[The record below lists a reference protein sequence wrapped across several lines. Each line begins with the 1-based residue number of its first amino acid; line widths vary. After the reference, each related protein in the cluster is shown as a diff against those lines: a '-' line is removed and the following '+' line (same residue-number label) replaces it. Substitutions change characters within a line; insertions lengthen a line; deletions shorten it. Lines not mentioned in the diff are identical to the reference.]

1 MKLSEIKIQFQAE
14 LSELYSK
21 SEIEELFSIFCEHY
35 LDLNKI
41 ELRYSLENKL
51 SESDSKKFSGVIC
64 ELKTGK
70 PFQQILGETEFYGM
84 KFFVNEHVLIP
95 RPETEELLEL
105 AIKKIQDSKFEIR
118 DSRFEIQGL
127 KVFESAQ
134 TDNVQL
140 DRLRE
145 PQPDKVESELIF
157 KSQSDN
163 SHDNNSTNSKT
174 LHRSKTA
181 IKILDIGT
189 GSGIIPIVLKKYFP
203 EAEVSAIDIS
213 NDALEVAKRNAEF
226 HRTKINFI
234 HQDYLNKVFE
244 SAETDS
250 EIYDVIISNPP
261 YIGIEENPEIENS
274 VKGFE
279 PNLALF
285 SPTSDA
291 LIFYKKIAKDCKK
304 HLAENGLLFLEINQK
319 LGKET
324 LELYQQ
330 GFSEVELLRDISGN
344 DRIIFGRK

>member
-1 MKLSEIKIQFQAE
+1 MKRSEIKILFYEE
-14 LSELYSK
+14 LSEIYSK
-21 SEIEELFSIFCEHY
+21 TEIEELFSIFAEHF
-35 LDLNKI
+35 LNLNKI
-41 ELRYSLENKL
+41 ELRHSLENEL
-51 SESDSKKFSGVIC
+51 SESDSNKFSEAIS

-105 AIKKIQDSKFEIR
+105 AINKIKEKRQKIQVFDS
-118 DSRFEIQGL
+118 
-127 KVFESAQ
+127 VQ

-140 DRLRE
+140 ERLRE
-145 PQPDKVESELIF
+145 SQPDNQKP
-157 KSQSDN
+157 K
-163 SHDNNSTNSKT
+163 TND
-174 LHRSKTA
+174 HFR
-181 IKILDIGT
+181 ILDIGT

-213 NDALEVAKRNAEF
+213 NDALEVARRNSEF
-226 HRTKINFI
+226 HKTEINFI
-234 HQDYLNKVFE
+234 NKDYLNEVFN
-244 SAETDS
+244 SAQTDK

-261 YIGIEENPEIENS
+261 YIGIEENPEIEVS

-291 LIFYKKIAKDCKK
+291 LIFYRKIAEDCKN
-304 HLAENGLLFLEINQK
+304 HLSENGLLFLEINQK

-324 LELYQQ
+324 LELFQD
-330 GFSEVELLRDISGN
+330 GFSEVELLKDISGN
-344 DRIIFGRK
+344 DRMIFGRK